1 MIRTLKFAA
10 VVASALVALGASPAL
25 AQTSP
30 YVSGTTGYD
39 VSYPNC
45 SAAPSGA
52 FGIVGVNGG
61 RAFSYNSCFASEY
74 SYATAFGTPSAYI
87 NTGYSGAYGKNI
99 TTPCSS
105 APSTIVGRAHRQAWS
120 IGCSEADTS
129 YSHAGVTPTMWWLD
143 VETGNSWSTSNLTL
157 NQNAIQGATDRFTA
171 LGFSVGVYSDASF
184 WQTITGPNGWTPNG
198 LAAEWLAAGPCPTQ
212 ANPNTG
218 FNSAPVWLLQ
228 GGTVNG
234 VDSDTAC

>member
-1 MIRTLKFAA
+1 MMPTNRNHALPFVLFALA
-10 VVASALVALGASPAL
+10 AGPAL
-25 AQTSP
+25 AATDP
-30 YVSGTTGYD
+30 YTPGTIGYD

-45 SAAPSGA
+45 SATPSGA

-61 RAFSYNSCFASEY
+61 RPFSYNGCFSTEY
-74 SYATAFGTPSAYI
+74 STAPGTPSAYI
-87 NTGYSGAYGKNI
+87 NTAYSGAYGRNI
-99 TTPCSS
+99 TTPCAT
-105 APSTIVGRAHRQAWS
+105 APSTIVGRAQRQAWS

-129 YSHAGVTPTMWWLD
+129 NTRAGVAPTMWWLD

-157 NQNAIQGATDRFTA
+157 NQDAIQGAIDRFTT
-171 LGFSVGVYSDASF
+171 LGFSVGVYSDAYF
-184 WQTITGPNGWTPNG
+184 WRTITGPNSWTPNG
-198 LAAEWLAAGPCPTQ
+198 LAAEWLAAGQCPTQ